1 MNIQFIGGGTPHPVA
16 QPQASANAVAI
27 ASANN
32 TTNPLASLLGGQQ
45 GAQHLGQTV
54 PFSSGHFPHAGI
66 TPSQQRPSSV
76 LPGLGHPQDPGL
88 TTPGLGSAITP
99 NLRIGSP
106 NGLTLIEGSPS
117 FSQLSHLMNTTDL
130 KNPLIFQE
138 RNEGPL
144 TVLAPT
150 NEAFQKLG
158 PAMLERLS
166 DPRNAAALRQILA
179 YHVSRGQ
186 FQPAATP
193 QRIDSLNNQDGTVVL
208 SDNNRTLIG
217 NVGVGGNQLVTGGV
231 PLQTQ
236 GGSVIIPIDQVLL
249 PPNLEF
255 AV

>member
-1 MNIQFIGGGTPHPVA
+1 MIMMTIQLLGSHPQLSNTVN
-16 QPQASANAVAI
+16 ANAI
-27 ASANN
+27 ASASSGAN
-32 TTNPLASLLGGQQ
+32 TTPLASLLGQT
-45 GAQHLGQTV
+45 AQHN
-54 PFSSGHFPHAGI
+54 
-66 TPSQQRPSSV
+66 
-76 LPGLGHPQDPGL
+76 PGLYTQPNLSALGHLQTPGL
-88 TTPGLGSAITP
+88 ITPGLGAGVTP

-106 NGLTLIEGSPS
+106 NALTLIEGSQS

-144 TVLAPT
+144 TILAPT

-166 DPRNAAALRQILA
+166 DPRNAGALRQILA

-186 FQPAATP
+186 FQPSATP
-193 QRIDSLNNQDGTVVL
+193 QQIDSLNNQDGTVIL

-217 NVGVGGNQLVTGGV
+217 NVGAGGNQVLTGGV
-231 PLQTQ
+231 PLQMQ
-236 GGSVIIPIDQVLL
+236 GGSVVIPIDHVLL
-249 PPNLEF
+249 PPNLQF